1 MKFQKTSLQ
10 RLTGKEFKDLWIVT
24 HLSSFYSRVPK
35 YFGDHEIMNEEK
47 VREVKMEPALELS
60 TVPSDHKFKN
70 PGFYKEN
77 INWKQH
83 SLILEFFQYYVYHVL
98 FPFPLSLLTRQTTY
112 LE

>member
-1 MKFQKTSLQ
+1 
-10 RLTGKEFKDLWIVT
+10 
-24 HLSSFYSRVPK
+24 
-35 YFGDHEIMNEEK
+35 MNEEK

-83 SLILEFFQYYVYHVL
+83 SLILEEHVIEHWQDGNATGKRN
-98 FPFPLSLLTRQTTY
+98 STKNGRH
-112 LE
+112 